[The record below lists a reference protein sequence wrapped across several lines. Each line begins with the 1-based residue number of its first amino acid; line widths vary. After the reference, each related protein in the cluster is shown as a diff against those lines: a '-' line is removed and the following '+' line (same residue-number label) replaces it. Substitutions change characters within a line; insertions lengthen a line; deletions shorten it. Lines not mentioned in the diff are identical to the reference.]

1 MTYSEDYPAFAGD
14 QTGQL
19 LAEPDLVALS
29 PVTSARVVETQS
41 GYLVVLKKV
50 DDRISLS
57 VKRRI
62 GTPPSSQVILT
73 QDESVQLSRVLSDS
87 VETIGAVRGDFFV
100 RDVAERQPSAVTEAA
115 SVPTMTPAQAA
126 LSTIYGESPDG
137 GAADGPLDWDEVKQ
151 PWRKRK
157 AKTNS
162 QEMTAPIAESIFEE
176 SKKELP
182 VKLIMMV
189 GGGAVA
195 VIAAA
200 AVVFALVSG
209 FNPQQSA
216 NESKETVAQKAAKVE
231 PMAAD
236 KVDKFVRN
244 FVENMLDFN
253 PKTYRS
259 SQIHA
264 MAVMNPETME
274 KFWQETGFPLSRS
287 KLMQLRKD
295 QTLMINKIVQQ
306 PISSERTDVELSAD
320 LVTPGE
326 KEAMKIRLQLD
337 LGLDAENQLVITQ
350 MKDASAKIAEE
361 EAQRTSGDESNLRPK
376 REGKSKRDAATA
388 PSDEIQRETVEE
400 TELQG
405 SDD

>member
-87 VETIGAVRGDFFV
+87 VETIGAVRGDYFV
-100 RDVAERQPSAVTEAA
+100 RDLVERPQQSTPEPADA
-115 SVPTMTPAQAA
+115 PLMTPAQAA

-137 GAADGPLDWDEVKQ
+137 GAEDGPLDWDEVKQ

-157 AKTNS
+157 AKATS
-162 QEMTAPIAESIFEE
+162 QEISSPIAESIFEE
-176 SKKELP
+176 PKKELP
-182 VKLIMMV
+182 VKLIMI
-189 GGGAVA
+189 GGGSVLALIA
-195 VIAAA
+195 VI
-200 AVVFALVSG
+200 AVVFALASG
-209 FNPQQSA
+209 ISNQQA
-216 NESKETVAQKAAKVE
+216 AGDSKDAAQRAAAKME

-244 FVENMLDFN
+244 FVANMLDFN

-264 MAVMNPETME
+264 MAVMNPKTME
-274 KFWQETGFPLSRS
+274 KFWEETGFPLSRS

-306 PISSERTDVELSAD
+306 PISSERTDIELSAD

-326 KEAMKIRLQLD
+326 EAIKVRLQLD
-337 LGLDAENQLVITQ
+337 LGLDSENQLVITD
-350 MKDASAKIAEE
+350 MKDASHKIAEE
-361 EAQRTSGDESNLRPK
+361 EAQKNADSKNGQ
-376 REGKSKRDAATA
+376 RERRKASKRDSNPAASSA
-388 PSDEIQRETVEE
+388 ESQREAFEE

>member
-1 MTYSEDYPAFAGD
+1 VTYSEDYPAFAGD

-19 LAEPDLVALS
+19 LAEPDMVALS

-73 QDESVQLSRVLSDS
+73 QDESIQLSRVLSDS

-100 RDVAERQPSAVTEAA
+100 RDVVERQPETQPA
-115 SVPTMTPAQAA
+115 PTAPMTPAQAA
-126 LSTIYGESPDG
+126 LSTIYGESPDS
-137 GAADGPLDWDEVKQ
+137 GAEDGPLDWDEVKQ

-157 AKTNS
+157 AKASS
-162 QEMTAPIAESIFEE
+162 QEMASPIADTIFEE
-176 SKKELP
+176 PKRELP
-182 VKLIMMV
+182 IKMMLTV
-189 GGGAVA
+189 GGGIVALIAVVAVA
-195 VIAAA
+195 AT
-200 AVVFALVSG
+200 LLTG
-209 FNPQQSA
+209 MNNPQTA
-216 NESKETVAQKAAKVE
+216 NESRETARLAAAKLE

-244 FVENMLDFN
+244 FVANMLDFN

-264 MAVMNPETME
+264 MAVMNPKTME

-295 QTLMINKIVQQ
+295 QTIMINKIVQQ
-306 PISSERTDVELSAD
+306 PISSERTDIELSAD

-326 KEAMKIRLQLD
+326 TEPTKIRLQLD
-337 LGLDAENQLVITQ
+337 LGLDAENQLVILE
-350 MKDASAKIAEE
+350 MKDASHKIAEE
-361 EAQRTSGDESNLRPK
+361 EAQKSNGLKGDRPESPDKSTGRDTS
-376 REGKSKRDAATA
+376 SKAASEDA
-388 PSDEIQRETVEE
+388 QREAFEE